1 MIELSSESLADAFSA
16 CYGGFSRTI
25 CIAFNNWSK
34 YQDFAGS
41 ILGYTNAGLL
51 LGARSQDLQRSSK
64 RICFDTGS
72 TISVEYYKEAS
83 RLYGQRYDKI
93 IYDEDVIGDP
103 FLWSYLSSS
112 ERYPGDLKS
121 WGGTFLDYQNTS
133 RQPVEHADY
142 SELDGFLDSFG
153 IHS

>member
-1 MIELSSESLADAFSA
+1 MIELSNESLADAFSA

-25 CIAFNNWSK
+25 CIAFNNRSK
-34 YQDFAGS
+34 YQDFVES
-41 ILGYTNAGLL
+41 ILEHICDGLL
-51 LGARSQDLQRSSK
+51 PGVRAQNFQRSSG
-64 RICFDTGS
+64 RIYFDTGS

-83 RLYGQRYDKI
+83 RLYGQMYDKI
-93 IYDEDVIGDP
+93 IYDEDVVGDP

-112 ERYPGDLKS
+112 ERYPGDLES
-121 WGGTFLDYQNTS
+121 WAGTFLDYPNTNS
-133 RQPVEHADY
+133 QPVEHADY

>member
-1 MIELSSESLADAFSA
+1 MIELSNKSLADAFSA

-25 CIAFNNWSK
+25 CIAFNNRSR
-34 YQDFAGS
+34 YQDFTRS
-41 ILGYTNAGLL
+41 ILEYVNSGLL
-51 LGARSQDLQRSSK
+51 PGVRSQDFQRSSG
-64 RICFDTGS
+64 RIYFDTGS
-72 TISVEYYKEAS
+72 TISMEYCKETS

-93 IYDEDVIGDP
+93 IYDEDVAEDP

-112 ERYPGDLKS
+112 ERYPGDLES
-121 WGGTFLDYQNTS
+121 WAGTFLDYPNTNS
-133 RQPVEHADY
+133 HLSEHADY